1 MKPVVLDLY
10 RANNKSVLMFVFWY
24 CHKRGK
30 QVRLDREANEANEK
44 GGEQATG
51 EDFEGSDFESTDSD
65 EGEVGGAAAQIA
77 EAVKKDRGNDVQGE
91 KSKEDV
97 LNQPE
102 PAQVPLPDT
111 DKGEKGAALEA
122 EKTVGV

>member
-1 MKPVVLDLY
+1 MYK
-10 RANNKSVLMFVFWY
+10 ANDTTVLMFVFWY

-30 QVRLDREANEANEK
+30 QVRLDREANEVNEK
-44 GGEQATG
+44 GGEQGTG
-51 EDFEGSDFESTDSD
+51 EDFEGSDFEATDSD
-65 EGEVGGAAAQIA
+65 DGEVSGAAAQIA
-77 EAVKKDRGNDVQGE
+77 EAVKQDRGNDAQGE
-91 KSKEDV
+91 KSKDDV

-111 DKGEKGAALEA
+111 NKSGKGAALEA

>member
-1 MKPVVLDLY
+1 MY
-10 RANNKSVLMFVFWY
+10 RANDTTVLMFVFWY

-51 EDFEGSDFESTDSD
+51 EDFEGSDFEATDSD

-77 EAVKKDRGNDVQGE
+77 EAVKKDRSNDAQGE
-91 KSKEDV
+91 KSKDDV

-102 PAQVPLPDT
+102 PAHVPLPDM
-111 DKGEKGAALEA
+111 DKGEKGAAFEA
-122 EKTVGV
+122 EKSVGV